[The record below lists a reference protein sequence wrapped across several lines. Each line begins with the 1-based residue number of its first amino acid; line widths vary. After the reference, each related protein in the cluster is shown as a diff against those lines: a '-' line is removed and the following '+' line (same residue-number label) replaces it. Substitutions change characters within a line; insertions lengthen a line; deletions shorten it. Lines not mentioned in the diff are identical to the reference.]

1 LAAGDTNS
9 ARRAVWQSLLVG
21 WQDVAASDE
30 VEAADWMDWIH
41 GRLHSFAQ
49 DVGSVVPTGFGA
61 YARIFHPA
69 SGADRPGIEV
79 RWSEVAAWSGKTAH
93 PEMQF
98 HAIAA
103 PAHDRAHGLELR
115 IYQPRD
121 GVLSERQAGVLVG
134 LLSKHT
140 ATPDAC
146 WLCLW
151 EGYGYLNP
159 GATAAWLIEASPRR
173 RPKPPGFG
181 FGRLRFGIPKTT
193 TRGFPERKRV
203 TLPGRDYLLFK
214 GSVAE
219 AQGWEDGPNLWW
231 PDDQAWCVA
240 SEIDFPYTYVGG
252 TSELLD
258 EILQDP
264 ALEALPTT
272 VAHGVSAM
280 SDTINS

>member
-1 LAAGDTNS
+1 M
-9 ARRAVWQSLLVG
+9 G
-21 WQDVAASDE
+21 WQDVAPSDK
-30 VEAADWMDWIH
+30 VEAADWIH
-41 GRLHSFAQ
+41 GRLHPFAQ

-69 SGADRPGIEV
+69 RGAHPPEVEV
-79 RWSEVAAWSGKTAH
+79 RWSEVAAWSGKTIH

-98 HAIAA
+98 HTIAVPSQA
-103 PAHDRAHGLELR
+103 PEAP
-115 IYQPRD
+115 IYQPRLGLLSD
-121 GVLSERQAGVLVG
+121 GQSGALVG
-134 LLSKHT
+134 LLSKRT

-159 GATAAWLIEASPRR
+159 GATAWFTVSSPGSH
-173 RPKPPGFG
+173 PKPIGSGLTRF
-181 FGRLRFGIPKTT
+181 RFGMPKTA

-252 TSELLD
+252 TSELID
-258 EILQDP
+258 AILQDP
-264 ALEALPTT
+264 ALEALPST
-272 VAHGVSAM
+272 VAHGISAT